1 MKIRGG
7 MNELMRQASRLQ
19 RKVEKRKEE
28 LKEEVMEV
36 TSGNGQ
42 IKVTVNG
49 GQELLGIEIDP
60 ELLAKE
66 DLSMVQDMIVATT
79 NAALNKSKD
88 MLEAEV
94 NKVTGGVH
102 IPGIM

>member
-28 LKEEVMEV
+28 LKDEVMEA

-42 IKVTVNG
+42 IKVKVNG
-49 GQELLGIEIDP
+49 AQELLSIEIEP
-60 ELLAKE
+60 ELITNEELA
-66 DLSMVQDMIVATT
+66 MVQDMIVATT

-88 MLEAEV
+88 KVEEEL
-94 NKVTGGVH
+94 NKVTGGMQ
-102 IPGIM
+102 IPGLI